1 MSDNYFKIAVVGGG
15 GVGKSCLTIRFLR
28 DMFIEKYDPTIEE
41 SYRKDVMVDEQAV
54 TLEILDTAG
63 QEEYT
68 SIRDRYLRKQD
79 GFACVF
85 SLTSKATVGEVKR
98 AFLHIRR
105 VKDEDE
111 IVGVLIANKCDIS
124 EEERAVSSDV
134 GKDLAREFNVP
145 YVECSAKTG
154 ENVHDSFYTIV
165 REIRKARKNNI
176 GKPVK
181 KQSKKKNNRRRRRKK
196 KKSLCLVF

>member
-28 DMFIEKYDPTIEE
+28 DKFIEKYDPTIEE

-63 QEEYT
+63 QEENT
-68 SIRDRYLRKQD
+68 SIRDRHPRKQD

-85 SLTSKATVGEVKR
+85 SLASKATVGEVKR

-105 VKDEDE
+105 LKDEDE

-176 GKPVK
+176 GNPDK

-196 KKSLCLVF
+196 KKSICLIF